1 MAAGQSGS
9 CGQLRAGR
17 RGVLGQHLPG
27 PGEAGAGAQ
36 QLQGLVHLGVVG
48 DRAGQQ
54 HPQPVGVGPVALQRV
69 EHRQGEHALAQV
81 RAGRLARAVDG
92 EVMSMMSSLIWNAV
106 PIAAPNRCSDSTC
119 SGVQPENMP
128 P

>member
-1 MAAGQSGS
+1 MSTPS
-9 CGQLRAGR
+9 R
-17 RGVLGQHLPG
+17 RSVPGVLPELS
-27 PGEAGAGAQ
+27 
-36 QLQGLVHLGVVG
+36 
-48 DRAGQQ
+48 
-54 HPQPVGVGPVALQRV
+54 
-69 EHRQGEHALAQV
+69 
-81 RAGRLARAVDG
+81 DG